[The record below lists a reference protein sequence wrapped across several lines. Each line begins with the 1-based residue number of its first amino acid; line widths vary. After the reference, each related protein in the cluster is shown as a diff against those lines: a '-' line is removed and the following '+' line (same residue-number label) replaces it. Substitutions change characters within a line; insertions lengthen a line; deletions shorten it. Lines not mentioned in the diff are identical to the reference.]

1 MDVVEL
7 QKFYFRTELG
17 IKVVKVI
24 NKTLKPIIEKN
35 SAEFLIGFGFACP
48 YLEQLLT
55 TPDYETSKKKMVS
68 LMPGEQGVIPWPKNG
83 KNVSVLVDET
93 SWPINTSSADL
104 IVMAHG
110 LEVSGNQKDLL
121 QESYRVLSS
130 KGKLVLLVPNRT
142 GFWARSDN
150 TPFGFGKPYS
160 VNQLNL
166 MLSQNQFQIENISPA
181 LYGLPSHKGYWLTSL
196 NFWETVGKRFNYPF
210 FGGLLIVEASKSC
223 YGAQKLISKKTRKI
237 ATYGKAVVTS

>member
-7 QKFYFRTELG
+7 QNFYFRTQLG

-24 NKTLKPIIEKN
+24 HKTLKPIMEKN
-35 SAEFLIGFGFACP
+35 SPEFLIGFGFACP
-48 YLEQLLT
+48 YLEPLLT

-110 LEVSGNQKDLL
+110 LEVSGNQNSLL
-121 QESYRVLSS
+121 RESSRVLSS
-130 KGKLVLLVPNRT
+130 KGKLILLVPNRT

-150 TPFGFGKPYS
+150 TPFGFGKPYT

-166 MLSQNQFQIENISPA
+166 MLSQNRFQIENKSPA
-181 LYGLPSHKGYWLTSL
+181 LFGLPSHKGYWLRSI
-196 NFWETVGKRFNYPF
+196 NFWETVGKRFNYPL
-210 FGGLLIVEASKSC
+210 FGGLLIVEASKSI
-223 YGAQKLISKKTRKI
+223 YGAKKLISEKTKKI
-237 ATYGKAVVTS
+237 SSYGKAAVTS